1 MSPSGALLLVM
12 SEDASTDMAAEIE
25 RLEAKLAELEAE
37 RERKEKDLSAIKDKI
52 DAELESCRKL
62 ESARDALEPKVA
74 METFLIVDNLPVMP
88 ADPKKTKKLKMYI
101 GKSHFTKPEGVKLKS
116 IQIVVDK
123 EAKKTTGFAFLQYGD
138 PKSCKLA
145 ADYNQNRWLDKQ
157 KKARMKT
164 TVMSKFNDFDD
175 VPAELPPVSE
185 RKATQ
190 LPPSI
195 NDWLLDENMRD
206 QLLVRGGND
215 KTAVFWND
223 PYRCEDKDG
232 RELVFESRG
241 KWREN
246 WALWSPKGSYVA
258 TTHGAGIQLWGGDN
272 FELIGRFQH
281 KGVRF
286 VHFSPSEKYLITCN
300 TRAGDPRGLLVWNI
314 ETGKATAFDC
324 GIKQTWPIFKWSHD
338 DEYFCRVAKDKIQ
351 VFETKTMGL
360 LGRQAIPLRGVEEVQ
375 FSPHGPL
382 IASWAPGKGSKP
394 TSMHIFEVPS
404 KRVARERHFYKV
416 VNLRMQWHPQGD
428 FLCVQLLLQKSKK
441 TRVSSLELFRMRSK
455 NIPTEVMQL
464 PETIVD
470 FKWEPRG
477 CRFAMAYGMGDAPSK
492 TDVSIYSLK
501 TSKLKLLNTFEAR
514 QCNSIFWSPRGGSL
528 VMAGLKDMS
537 DTLEFIDVDLKRSLV
552 KSAHLMCREV
562 LWDPTGRYV
571 ITAVTQPPGEENDF
585 RSSMENG
592 YKLWTMQGQ
601 EIAKSTFKTLYQVM
615 WRPRPDLILSTEEVK
630 KIEQNLKQYQG
641 RFQREDDEIRLSL
654 MSGAQKRLRE
664 WRIEWQKYREKKNA
678 ERKAVLAEREQ
689 LGLLEPDDE
698 MVEVDLVEETVLS
711 NADEYVT
718 L

>member
-190 LPPSI
+190 LP
-195 NDWLLDENMRD
+195 
-206 QLLVRGGND
+206 LVSTTGCLTR
-215 KTAVFWND
+215 
-223 PYRCEDKDG
+223 RCATSCSCEVAMTRLPCSGTTRTGARTRMDASSY
-232 RELVFESRG
+232 SRAGG

-382 IASWAPGKGSKP
+382 IASWAPGKGNKP

-470 FKWEPRG
+470 FKWEP
-477 CRFAMAYGMGDAPSK
+477 AA
-492 TDVSIYSLK
+492 
-501 TSKLKLLNTFEAR
+501 
-514 QCNSIFWSPRGGSL
+514 
-528 VMAGLKDMS
+528 AGLPW
-537 DTLEFIDVDLKRSLV
+537 
-552 KSAHLMCREV
+552 H
-562 LWDPTGRYV
+562 
-571 ITAVTQPPGEENDF
+571 TAWAT
-585 RSSMENG
+585 
-592 YKLWTMQGQ
+592 
-601 EIAKSTFKTLYQVM
+601 
-615 WRPRPDLILSTEEVK
+615 PRA
-630 KIEQNLKQYQG
+630 
-641 RFQREDDEIRLSL
+641 RL
-654 MSGAQKRLRE
+654 
-664 WRIEWQKYREKKNA
+664 
-678 ERKAVLAEREQ
+678 
-689 LGLLEPDDE
+689 
-698 MVEVDLVEETVLS
+698 T
-711 NADEYVT
+711 
-718 L
+718 